1 MAEDQQV
8 CYCVCHHLAKKTLH
22 FLLLNQ
28 VKNLYFG
35 IDIH

>member
-8 CYCVCHHLAKKTLH
+8 CYCVRHHLAKKT
-22 FLLLNQ
+22 Q